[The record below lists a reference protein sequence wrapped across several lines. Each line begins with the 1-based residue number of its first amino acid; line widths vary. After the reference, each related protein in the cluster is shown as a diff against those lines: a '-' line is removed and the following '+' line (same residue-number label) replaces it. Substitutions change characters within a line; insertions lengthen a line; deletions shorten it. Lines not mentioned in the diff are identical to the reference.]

1 MKSKVFSIPQVGE
14 VLICKH
20 HNAKRLSI
28 KLRPNEA
35 PKVIIPKLMSF
46 TMGFRFAMEKTNWI
60 IEHAKILKE
69 KTVSGFRFND
79 ETVVET
85 RFHKIK
91 IGRHKAVHVG
101 SKKEDGLL
109 TVVFPATADIASEQN
124 QELLR
129 KFVTHVLRTEAK
141 AYLPKRTQWLA
152 GKFGF
157 TINDV
162 RVKNLK
168 SRWGSCSSKNSI
180 NLNIHLMRLPEHL
193 SDFIILHELCHTVHR
208 NHGPQFH
215 ALLNQLC
222 GNEKA
227 LNKELK
233 KYSTQF

>member
-1 MKSKVFSIPQVGE
+1 MKSKVFSLPQVGE

-20 HNAKRLSI
+20 HNAKHLSI
-28 KLRPNEA
+28 KLRPNEP
-35 PKVIIPKLMSF
+35 PKVIIPTLMPYA
-46 TMGFRFAMEKTNWI
+46 MGFRFAVEKKAWI
-60 IEHAKILKE
+60 IEHTKILKE
-69 KTVSGFRFND
+69 KKDTGPRYTN
-79 ETVVET
+79 ETVIET
-85 RFHKIK
+85 RFHKIQ
-91 IGRHKAVHVG
+91 IGRHKAAHVG
-101 SKKEDGLL
+101 SKKEGDLI
-109 TVVFPATADIASEQN
+109 TVIFPETADISVDQN

-129 KFVTHVLRTEAK
+129 KFVTRVLRTEAK

-168 SRWGSCSSKNSI
+168 SRWGSCSSKNNI

-193 SDFIILHELCHTVHR
+193 SDFVILHELCHTVHR
-208 NHGPQFH
+208 NHGTQFH
-215 ALLNQLC
+215 ALLNKLS
-222 GNEKA
+222 GNEKV

>member
-1 MKSKVFSIPQVGE
+1 MKSKIFSLPQVGE

-20 HNAKRLSI
+20 HNAKHLSI
-28 KLRPNEA
+28 KLRPNEP
-35 PKVIIPKLMSF
+35 PKVVIPMLMTYS
-46 TMGFRFAMEKTNWI
+46 MGFRFAVEKTNWI

-69 KTVSGFRFND
+69 KTASGFRFTD

-91 IGRHKAVHVG
+91 IDRHKAVHVG
-101 SKKEDGLL
+101 SIKEDGFL
-109 TVVFPATADIASEQN
+109 TVVFPETADIASEPN

-129 KFVTHVLRTEAK
+129 KFVIRVLRTEAK

-157 TINDV
+157 SINDV

-168 SRWGSCSSKNSI
+168 SRWGSCSSKNNI

-208 NHGPQFH
+208 NHGTQFH
-215 ALLNQLC
+215 TLLNKLC
-222 GNEKA
+222 GNEKT